1 MTIEP
6 RARQAGGL
14 TGFIREALGLEIE
27 CNVQDLRHW
36 TAGDWFLLQQAETA
50 LPGVIVDA
58 SGSSISVLP
67 LATSGRWC
75 SSMVRATAFI
85 VAMQRAGCRQR
96 ASSTEKEQHT
106 TYDGTGDHE
115 QFDRPLAKR
124 NC

>member
-58 SGSSISVLP
+58 SVTRGINWPPKTAYL
-67 LATSGRWC
+67 GR
-75 SSMVRATAFI
+75 
-85 VAMQRAGCRQR
+85 
-96 ASSTEKEQHT
+96 
-106 TYDGTGDHE
+106 
-115 QFDRPLAKR
+115 
-124 NC
+124 